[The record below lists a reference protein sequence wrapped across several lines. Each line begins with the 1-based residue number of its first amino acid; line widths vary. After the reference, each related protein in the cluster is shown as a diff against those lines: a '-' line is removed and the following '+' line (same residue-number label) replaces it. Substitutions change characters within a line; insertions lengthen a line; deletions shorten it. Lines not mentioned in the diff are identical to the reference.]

1 MTPQQNNPA
10 PVAVAVDGK
19 NFTIGVL
26 AVTAT
31 ILFVGFLL
39 VTRTPRSAQ
48 AIGHLDRQDDYII
61 MTHQISNSREQLFV
75 VDAAVKTAIVYEL
88 RNKRDF
94 NIVQRIPLDRLPLP
108 PRK

>member
-1 MTPQQNNPA
+1 MQMQDHNQAGVPL
-10 PVAVAVDGK
+10 DGK
-19 NFTIGVL
+19 NFTIGIL

-39 VTRTPRSAQ
+39 VTSTPRSAQ
-48 AIGHLDRQDDYII
+48 AIGHVDRQDDYII
-61 MTHQISNSREQLFV
+61 LTHQISNARENLMV

-94 NIVQRIPLDRLPLP
+94 NILQRIPLDRLPLP
-108 PRK
+108 PGK